1 MKKLLGFAIA
11 LSACAFSGMSDR
23 QSVRQPVDRI
33 TGIWDFRLLRD
44 RDGGTVDVVGTVA
57 LLPRLNTESRVL
69 WFNLPDPTHLGI
81 YAVDLRPLNVT
92 RELEE
97 RIPHAG
103 AQGSNTDSV
112 LVVLNPALNHGSVVL
127 RGVFKADSIVGTWL
141 VTSYGAG
148 TPGSFVMWRRHTGR
162 GR

>member
-11 LSACAFSGMSDR
+11 FSACAFSGVPDQQLVR
-23 QSVRQPVDRI
+23 QSEDRI
-33 TGIWDFRLLRD
+33 SGVWDFRLLRN
-44 RDGGTVDVVGTVA
+44 RDGSTVEVVGTVA
-57 LLPRLNTESRVL
+57 LLPRLNTESLVL
-69 WFNLPDPTHLGI
+69 WLNLPDPTHFGI
-81 YAVDLRPLNVT
+81 YTADLRPLNVT

-103 AQGSNTDSV
+103 AQASNADSV
-112 LVVLNPALNHGSVVL
+112 LVVLNPAPDHGSVVL

-148 TPGSFVMWRRHTGR
+148 TTGSFVMWRRHTGR